1 MDSEEI
7 DWGFGLSEYI
17 REGEPSRAKKA
28 IAWQTAIGL
37 QDVDGLRVSDYLIDT
52 AKKNIEGEFSIT
64 AAQEQ
69 IRSYY
74 ERRESRHEIEK
85 GAKEADLVSA
95 RIVRLLE
102 ERAFRFAPSEWKRIH
117 GALFEGL
124 YDEAGMFR
132 QYNITKKEWVLDGDT
147 VLYAAWPSI
156 DEIVEYD
163 FSNEREFSYR
173 GLSPDKVVKHVSKF
187 ASDIWQIHPFCE
199 GNTRSTAVFLIK
211 YLNSLGFAVGNDPFV
226 KNSWYFRNALVRAN
240 YDNAS
245 SGIFSTT
252 EYLERFFENALFDAN
267 YELKNRHLHIDWVG
281 EEPADKSEIGPTPQ
295 VTPQVAPQ
303 VKKLLEV
310 MGDCE
315 MSARQIAEALGL
327 SDRKNVR
334 RLYLDPTL
342 ELGLIEMTIPDKP
355 TSRLQKYRR
364 VAKS

>member
-1 MDSEEI
+1 MDSVNK
-7 DWGFGLSEYI
+7 DWEFGLGEYL
-17 REGEPSRAKKA
+17 REGEPSRTKKA

-37 QDVDGLRVSDYLIDT
+37 QDVDGLRVSDYLIDM
-52 AKKNIEGEFSIT
+52 AKRNIEGEFSIT

-85 GAKEADLVSA
+85 GTKEADLVSA

-102 ERAFRFAPSEWKRIH
+102 ERAFRFAPSEWRRIH
-117 GALFEGL
+117 GVLFEGL
-124 YDEAGMFR
+124 YDEAGAFR
-132 QYNITKKEWVLDGDT
+132 QYNITKKEWVLNGDT

-156 DEIVEYD
+156 DEIVEHD
-163 FSNEREFSYR
+163 FSNEQEFSYR

-226 KNSWYFRNALVRAN
+226 RNSWYFRNAPVRAN

-245 SGIFSTT
+245 NGVFSTT
-252 EYLERFFENALFDAN
+252 EYLEHFFENALFGAN
-267 YELKNRHLHIDWVG
+267 NELKNRFLHIDWAG
-281 EEPADKSEIGPTPQ
+281 DEIADEPKMSLA
-295 VTPQVAPQ
+295 PQVAPQ
-303 VKKLLEV
+303 VEKLLEV

-334 RLYLDPTL
+334 RLYLDPAL
-342 ELGLIEMTIPDKP
+342 ELGLIEMAIPDKP